1 MLTRRSINLVL
12 FALLV
17 LAGVA
22 VGCKPPTSKPARL
35 TDEQVNQI
43 AENILQAINSG
54 DYVAF
59 SKDFSDAMA
68 KASTETEYNKLR
80 SLLLNTSGRY
90 ISKTKPTLSNIQTIA
105 VYDYVCQFDRE
116 KVVFRV
122 TFQIGGNKVEG
133 TFFDSTNI
141 RKSNP

>member
-1 MLTRRSINLVL
+1 M
-12 FALLV
+12 
-17 LAGVA
+17 
-22 VGCKPPTSKPARL
+22 SK
-35 TDEQVNQI
+35 
-43 AENILQAINSG
+43 G
-54 DYVAF
+54 
-59 SKDFSDAMA
+59 
-68 KASTETEYNKLR
+68 
-80 SLLLNTSGRY
+80 
-90 ISKTKPTLSNIQTIA
+90 KPTLSNIQTIA

>member
-1 MLTRRSINLVL
+1 
-12 FALLV
+12 
-17 LAGVA
+17 
-22 VGCKPPTSKPARL
+22 
-35 TDEQVNQI
+35 
-43 AENILQAINSG
+43 
-54 DYVAF
+54 
-59 SKDFSDAMA
+59 MA

-90 ISKTKPTLSNIQTIA
+90 ISKGKPTLSNIQTIA

-116 KVVFRV
+116 KIVFRV